1 MIFWFNLP
9 LAALAIVVRD
19 RALRLL
25 QAERRQHRLDWLGAI
40 LIMASTVIFL
50 LILTWGGA
58 RFAWVSEPIIGL
70 FTVLLA
76 LGAWLG
82 FHLQHASEPLL
93 PMDVLRNPIVLAA
106 AGAVFF
112 AMAAFIGTSV
122 YLPIYFEGMLHL
134 APSQA
139 GFGLIPLMMGPLFGA
154 AVSCQVPARITPSN
168 LISVAG
174 M

>member
-1 MIFWFNLP
+1 MVT
-9 LAALAIVVRD
+9 AV
-19 RALRLL
+19 
-25 QAERRQHRLDWLGAI
+25 
-40 LIMASTVIFL
+40 SCL

-70 FTVLLA
+70 FVVLLA

-82 FHLQHASEPLL
+82 VHLQHASEPLL
-93 PMDVLRNPIVLAA
+93 PMDVLRNPIVLSA

-112 AMAAFIGTSV
+112 AMAAFIGPSV

-139 GFGLIPLMMGPLFGA
+139 GFGLIPLMMGTVFAA
-154 AVSCQVPARITPSN
+154 AVSGKVSARITHSKPIATGARALA
-168 LISVAG
+168 LISIVYLG
-174 M
+174 I